1 MLAYLHGILVR
12 SQPGVCVVDL
22 HGFGLRVV
30 VPISEGYQH
39 LKLQEKIRFHTHLH
53 QKEDGSSV
61 YGFLTTEELELF
73 QLLISVSGI
82 GPRNALNMLSYAAPS
97 LISQWL
103 LQEDVASLKKVPGIG
118 IKTAQRMILELKSK
132 VSGFSWSNNET
143 DFKSSSLASDP
154 NSEFNQAIEALLV
167 LGYDLREATKQVR
180 SAAER
185 HPDAKVE
192 GLIKEALQMLLRI

>member
-1 MLAYLHGILVR
+1 MLAYLEGVLAR

-22 HGFGLRVV
+22 YGFGMRVF
-30 VPISEGYQH
+30 VPISDAYQH
-39 LKLQEKIRFHTHLH
+39 LKIEEKIHFHTYFH
-53 QKEDGSSV
+53 QKEDGSAI
-61 YGFLTTEELELF
+61 YGFLTAEEVEIF

-82 GPRNALNMLSYAAPS
+82 GPKNGLNILSFASPS

-103 LQEDVASLKKVPGIG
+103 LQEDVASLKKIPGIG

-132 VSGFSWSNNET
+132 VSGLEWSSHDIEL
-143 DFKSSSLASDP
+143 KGQPLPSDP
-154 NSEFNQAIEALLV
+154 NSATNQAIEALLV

-180 SAAER
+180 LAVER

-192 GLIKEALQMLLRI
+192 VIIKDALQMLLRI